1 MQMHYSC
8 LGELHSYCYVVS
20 VALDNILLPALN
32 EHKHTL
38 TQKRNCKSKKKYMP
52 TLSTKSADDSDSYV
66 SLINIQHLR
75 YDYN

>member
-32 EHKHTL
+32 EHKHMHT
-38 TQKRNCKSKKKYMP
+38 N
-52 TLSTKSADDSDSYV
+52 TKT
-66 SLINIQHLR
+66 
-75 YDYN
+75 

>member
-1 MQMHYSC
+1 
-8 LGELHSYCYVVS
+8 
-20 VALDNILLPALN
+20 
-32 EHKHTL
+32 
-38 TQKRNCKSKKKYMP
+38 MP